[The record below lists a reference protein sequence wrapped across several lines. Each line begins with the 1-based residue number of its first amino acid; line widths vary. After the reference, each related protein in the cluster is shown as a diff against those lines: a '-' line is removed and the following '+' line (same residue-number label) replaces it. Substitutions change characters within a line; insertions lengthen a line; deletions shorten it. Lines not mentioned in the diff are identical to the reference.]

1 MKIIKNG
8 FKNERLEIEL
18 DVYIIDEKEWFR
30 GRQVAN
36 ILGYRDSERFTRIV
50 SFKEN
55 ISTHNVGSGEV
66 KHNETFVNEFA
77 LYEVVCKINKTDMA
91 RYTKAREFQKW
102 VFSEVLPSL
111 RKNNFYIDSENIDNS
126 QLKDLQL
133 KLIDIT
139 QQRDNFSNGLLYSPN
154 KRQGLKPFIE
164 NMFPKCEDV
173 YSQFLDNMVKS
184 GMLDNNFQ
192 PTDIFRKTNSARRMF
207 IHTNKT
213 TVDTV
218 VDLVV
223 TNVGRDELY
232 RRLYVEDNILKIKKY
247 EPKIDILKLF

>member
-1 MKIIKNG
+1 MNIIKNG
-8 FKNERLEIEL
+8 FKNERLGIEL
-18 DVYIIDEKEWFR
+18 DVYIIDGKEWFR
-30 GRQVAN
+30 AKD
-36 ILGYRDSERFTRIV
+36 ISDFLEYRDARDMVRIV
-50 SFKEN
+50 SFNEN
-55 ISTHNVGSGEV
+55 INTHIVPNVVNPRGT
-66 KHNETFVNEFA
+66 TFINEFA
-77 LYEVVCKINKTDMA
+77 LYEVVCKINKTDIE
-91 RYTKAREFQKW
+91 RYNKAREFQQW

-154 KRQGLKPFIE
+154 KRQVLKPFIE
-164 NMFPKCEDV
+164 NMFPKCENV

-184 GMLDNNFQ
+184 GMLDDNFQ
-192 PTDIFRKTNSARRMF
+192 PTDIFRKTNSTRRMF

-223 TNVGRDELY
+223 TNVGMDELY
-232 RRLYVEDNILKIKKY
+232 RRLYVEDNVLKIKKY